1 MKVELFVI
9 YAGIEWIF
17 MVYADV
23 GVRIVVDGL
32 ELVQDV
38 HLIFLFVLCYG
49 IHQISDLFFRLS
61 FWRV

>member
-1 MKVELFVI
+1 MKVELFII

-17 MVYADV
+17 MVYGV
-23 GVRIVVDGL
+23 GVGNVVDGL

>member
-1 MKVELFVI
+1 MKVELFII

-17 MVYADV
+17 MVYGV
-23 GVRIVVDGL
+23 GVGSMVDGL

>member
-17 MVYADV
+17 MVYGVCV
-23 GVRIVVDGL
+23 GSMVDGL

>member
-17 MVYADV
+17 MVYGV